1 MVLIPTTPTIKHT
14 DDEVEAMIE
23 GIANAMSP
31 TNTSFTVLI
40 EDFNA
45 KWVCGF
51 YNSHAPSSTVR
62 YTELRQSGNPR
73 KSQTVWKSA
82 TKLIRRNII
91 SSQAG
96 DQIKCKW
103 AYVF

>member
-45 KWVCGF
+45 KRVCGI
-51 YNSHAPSSTVR
+51 
-62 YTELRQSGNPR
+62 L
-73 KSQTVWKSA
+73 
-82 TKLIRRNII
+82 
-91 SSQAG
+91 
-96 DQIKCKW
+96 
-103 AYVF
+103 